1 MKRISL
7 LFTILSFTYIIL
19 ISNEKG
25 PNIKVSGAPGD
36 VGTCTNCHT
45 ALQGCRFS
53 ANSDSVAIIFGNN
66 LTKYKPDSTYTIKVR
81 IGTSNN
87 KGGSSGVTKA
97 VYGFQATA
105 KRITNA
111 GKDSAGLFIAPTGQ
125 KIINGGYIS
134 HDNFRYGTLPEG
146 HIFTFQWKAPSKA
159 DYKDTVRF
167 YTATNEAYHSANP
180 SPSDDSIRTKMLVIT
195 CDTAVSTV
203 SLSKSASNSVSLSTN
218 FIYNQIVVPNA
229 FINKE
234 FMIINVNGQIVR
246 KGKAEQ
252 VIDVATLNSGFYYF
266 QSENSV
272 TKFYKN

>member
-1 MKRISL
+1 MKRISI
-7 LFTILSFTYIIL
+7 LFTILSFTYLIL
-19 ISNEKG
+19 ISNENG
-25 PNIKVSGAPGD
+25 PNQKVTGAPGD
-36 VGTCTNCHT
+36 AGTCANCHT
-45 ALQGCRFS
+45 AVQSSRFS

-87 KGGSSGVTKA
+87 KGGSAAVTKA

-111 GKDSAGLFIAPTGQ
+111 GKDSAGLFIAATDQ
-125 KIINGGYIS
+125 KILSGGYIT
-134 HDNFRYGTLPEG
+134 HNPFRIGTLPEG

-167 YTATNEAYHSANP
+167 YTATNEAYHSSLP
-180 SPSDDSIRTKMLVIT
+180 DVSTDSIRTKMLVIT
-195 CDTAVSTV
+195 CDTTVTNV
-203 SLSKSASNSVSLSTN
+203 SLSKSNTNATSLSTN

-229 FINKE
+229 FVNKD

-252 VIDVATLNSGFYYF
+252 VIDVATLNPGFYYF